1 MIRHRRHLAMLFGTL
16 LIVGPAPAMGG
27 TGPGDTGIVEILFES
42 SAPYYEPQLA
52 VVSAGMPVR
61 WSNATASPHSIRHDE
76 CLKEDGQCVFR
87 SLAVPPENSFAIAP
101 LPPGRYSYHCE
112 LHPVMRGT
120 LVVVESQAANEESEP
135 LAPPGK

>member
-1 MIRHRRHLAMLFGTL
+1 MNAHLRSLTL
-16 LIVGPAPAMGG
+16 LAGIFLIGSDPVIGG

-42 SAPYYEPQLA
+42 SAPYYEPPLA
-52 VVSAGMPVR
+52 VVSAGIPVR

-76 CLKEDGQCVFR
+76 CLKEDGQCVFQ

-120 LVVVESQAANEESEP
+120 LVVVESQAATEMSGP
-135 LAPPGK
+135 LAHSVK

>member
-1 MIRHRRHLAMLFGTL
+1 MNAHRCPMTMLIGMFLVIGS
-16 LIVGPAPAMGG
+16 APVMGG
-27 TGPGDTGIVEILFES
+27 TGSGDAKVVEILFES
-42 SAPYYEPQLA
+42 SAPYYEPQVA

-120 LVVVESQAANEESEP
+120 LVVVESQAATEMSRP
-135 LAPPGK
+135 LAQSGK

>member
-1 MIRHRRHLAMLFGTL
+1 MNAHVRSLAVVFGMF
-16 LIVGPAPAMGG
+16 LIGSAPAMGG
-27 TGPGDTGIVEILFES
+27 TSPGEAGIVEILFES

-61 WSNATASPHSIRHDE
+61 WSNTTASPHSIRHDE
-76 CLKEDGQCVFR
+76 CLKEDGPCVFR

-101 LPPGRYSYHCE
+101 LPPGRYAYHCE

-120 LVVVESQAANEESEP
+120 LVVVESQTASETSRP
-135 LAPPGK
+135 LAQSMK

>member
-1 MIRHRRHLAMLFGTL
+1 MRRHRRHLTMLFGML

-27 TGPGDTGIVEILFES
+27 TGPGDSGIVEILFES

-120 LVVVESQAANEESEP
+120 LVVVESQAANEVSGP
-135 LAPPGK
+135 SGQSGK